1 MKPTSG
7 KNWKKYI
14 FQYIEENKTTM
25 CSDRAF
31 SMTAA
36 DFWKGCATGNG

>member
-14 FQYIEENKTTM
+14 FQYIEEIKQP
-25 CSDRAF
+25 
-31 SMTAA
+31 
-36 DFWKGCATGNG
+36 CALTEPSQ